1 VQQGTGGVWRRS
13 PAHVLRQK
21 VQKHCGEGIPDEAC
35 LLELGWYMEEVIVIY
50 VECKKC
56 GKKRCHVEENRE
68 QGVIKDRQ
76 R

>member
-1 VQQGTGGVWRRS
+1 
-13 PAHVLRQK
+13 

-35 LLELGWYMEEVIVIY
+35 LLELGWYMEEVIVTY

-56 GKKRCHVEENRE
+56 GKKGCHVEENRE
-68 QGVIKDRQ
+68 QEVIKDRQ